1 MCMEMDISEHASDAT
16 NDTAMTTSLLK
27 VNDGN
32 AQEWAKFRQKFE
44 SMMAAKGATTAAQRI
59 MHLNTLLKEGG
70 YVATPNHGAGIL
82 AAGALFFLHAANAWQ
97 RVGKSPAWLPRLSL
111 MPRPNAAASIE
122 SESMDI
128 SDMACPYDD
137 GSQPPDLDGCSH
149 NQPFHAS
156 SSSHLETKANTNANS
171 SSSSSSS
178 NNNRNSAEHPT
189 PNVDLLRTKARVLR
203 KIGKLIDTRTAIID
217 DLFHDVGSHRSCEL
231 FCLFASPAV
240 GRERHSYARMVAR
253 TCMAHAWHRCE

>member
-1 MCMEMDISEHASDAT
+1 MNQAEPQREPLAWSRWPDTKEYPRDMCMEMDISEHASDAT

-178 NNNRNSAEHPT
+178 NNNNNNNNWMQRDMPT
-189 PNVDLLRTKARVLR
+189 DINKKR
-203 KIGKLIDTRTAIID
+203 KQYEDCGPSTTNKRCRLEWTNQPSPSSNGLIK
-217 DLFHDVGSHRSCEL
+217 
-231 FCLFASPAV
+231 
-240 GRERHSYARMVAR
+240 
-253 TCMAHAWHRCE
+253 